1 MLLLTLKLL
10 TTKAKLTL
18 VRLGYGITYAI
29 LAAPFIW
36 SLSLLKTERLW
47 VTLRILIL
55 KAYVIASGFP
65 TMQLSI
71 KKSTSGYKKLG

>member
-1 MLLLTLKLL
+1 MLQSTLKLH

-18 VRLGYGITYAI
+18 VHWEYGITYAI
-29 LAAPFIW
+29 LAAPFTW
-36 SLSLLKTERLW
+36 SLFLRKLELLW
-47 VTLRILIL
+47 VTLLILIL

-71 KKSTSGYKKLG
+71 KKSTSGFKNLS